1 MEIIQNEIVELTIT
15 EKSEIAT
22 IFQNIITNIKKNHLL
37 NYLDK
42 ENIIME
48 YYG

>member
-22 IFQNIITNIKKNHLL
+22 IFQNIITNIKTDITNQ
-37 NYLDK
+37 
-42 ENIIME
+42 
-48 YYG
+48 